1 MIKIF
6 KGMDNSMIKEYK
18 DDVLMKNN
26 ILVKAKYSLSL
37 AESRI
42 FIMMLYGLQKDE
54 SGSMSF
60 KISLDE
66 LKKLVKKKENNTV
79 LGITRIL
86 DDIMSKHIFFMEEKS
101 NRKGKIWSK
110 YNFING
116 YDYDDELKIFRI
128 ECSERVYILLKS
140 YLDTGYTPVNLSIWL
155 SLGNNNAQ
163 RFYDLLRLWSG
174 TKSIV
179 NYKIDELKDLLMI
192 EDKYNRYND
201 FKRRVI
207 LPAIKELNDTGY
219 FEIDIKENKVGRKV
233 DSIDF
238 YVKDLDKRKYF
249 TKDDVVKA
257 IPQISE
263 LEECAVTIGEVDNI
277 DVKCETNETVKV
289 SREVFVPDES
299 VFAKGALRSFKKDFK
314 NIDFKNEYMERAFDD
329 AVMIT
334 LDRDD
339 VETIKATSYKFFKTT
354 LDNKIEE
361 YKLEEKKDS
370 KYKKELEKYW

>member
-1 MIKIF
+1 MIT
-6 KGMDNSMIKEYK
+6 EYK

-42 FIMMLYGLQKDE
+42 FIMMLYGLQKDV

-66 LKKLVKKKENNTV
+66 LKKLVKKKEKNTV

-86 DDIMSKHIFFMEEKS
+86 DDIMSKHIFFMEEKA
-101 NRKGKIWSK
+101 NGKGKIWSK

-116 YDYDDELKIFRI
+116 YDYDDELKSFRI

-155 SLGNNNAQ
+155 SLCNNNAQ

-192 EDKYNRYND
+192 EDKYDKYND
-201 FKRRVI
+201 FKRRIIV
-207 LPAIKELNDTGY
+207 PAIKELNDTGY
-219 FEIDIKENKVGRKV
+219 FEIDFKENKVGRKV

-238 YVKDLDKRKYF
+238 TVKDLDKRKYF
-249 TKDDVVKA
+249 TKDIVGDVP
-257 IPQISE
+257 I
-263 LEECAVTIGEVDNI
+263 LEEVAITCDDINEKVDMINI
-277 DVKCETNETVKV
+277 DSNIDSKPKNKNVEKTDLKI
-289 SREVFVPDES
+289 SISDLYIPDEEI
-299 VFAKGALRSFKKDFK
+299 FTKGTLRSFKLDFK
-314 NIDFKNEYMERAFDD
+314 NIDFKNEYMERAFNY
-329 AVMIT
+329 AISIT
-334 LDRDD
+334 MERDD
-339 VETIKATSYKFFKTT
+339 VDNIKVSSYKFFKGC
-354 LDNKIEE
+354 LENKIVE
-361 YKLEEKKDS
+361 YRLEEQEEIKHKKDMDMH
-370 KYKKELEKYW
+370 W